1 MSYLCWRIC
10 RGVGWRCRYLRNHQR
25 IPFERGAPVARKRC
39 ALYRADFAEN
49 WLSPVQIVD
58 SKVLGLNLSVADGF
72 EGGETHFSLTMNS
85 SLGAPTIVDGNYVC
99 KCVLEAVGN
108 WAVDE
113 EGAEPAFSA
122 SCKLGIVI
130 VVPKAALEP
139 VLEDERDTFVVAN
152 TVSIAYGKIR
162 SIIESV
168 TAESVVGRQTI
179 PAIDPYAFVDSLGLK
194 KGAEATE

>member
-1 MSYLCWRIC
+1 M
-10 RGVGWRCRYLRNHQR
+10 
-25 IPFERGAPVARKRC
+25 
-39 ALYRADFAEN
+39 
-49 WLSPVQIVD
+49 
-58 SKVLGLNLSVADGF
+58 LGLNLSVADGF

-130 VVPKAALEP
+130 AVPEAALEP
-139 VLEDERDTFVVAN
+139 MLKDEKDTFVVAN

-168 TAESVVGRQTI
+168 TAESVVGSRQSRLSI
-179 PAIDPYAFVDSLGLK
+179 PMHLLILSV
-194 KGAEATE
+194 